1 MSLKD
6 LISKKAVI
14 QAVDDDDRNGM
25 WSSFMS
31 HEDAE
36 DFKKEIK
43 KLPPAFAGMTNREV
57 IKVIFPKAK
66 IYKSSEGFEQV
77 LFNSLCTLE
86 DMTGEW
92 LNAPYKKGGAE

>member
-14 QAVDDDDRNGM
+14 QAINDDERNGM

-43 KLPPAFAGMTNREV
+43 KLSPAFAGMTNGEV
-57 IKVIFPKAK
+57 IETLFPNC
-66 IYKSSEGFEQV
+66 IDYKGAIEVKTTLDMGK
-77 LFNSLCTLE
+77 LFRRSWW
-86 DMTGEW
+86 DS
-92 LNAPYKKGGAE
+92 PYKKGGV